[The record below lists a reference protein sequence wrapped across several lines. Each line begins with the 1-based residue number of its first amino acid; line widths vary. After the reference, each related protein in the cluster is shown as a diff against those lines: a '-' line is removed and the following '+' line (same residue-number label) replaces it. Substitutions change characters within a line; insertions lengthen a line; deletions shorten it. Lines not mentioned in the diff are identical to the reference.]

1 MSRPHLFNDVDWSSV
16 EQTQKDRM
24 CNELTCLPSSR
35 VLGNS
40 IEDLCDYFEA
50 TYRIEV
56 PVLLKE
62 QIVADQQER
71 DIDVTHD
78 QDRYWSTPGPHYI
91 RGTEISITVPFSG
104 AAELFKVRLTRFAF
118 SRPCGEIKGGCL
130 ILRVSGVTLDAN
142 AVRTQLD
149 QTLAE
154 IESYLS
160 DLRKNVEIYNQTLKP
175 QARQQL
181 EARREKLLRDQ
192 NLVAALGFPLGERE
206 RMPRTYAP
214 PEVKRRIKP
223 SLPPQSTQPFTPE
236 PALTSDEYEHILVL
250 ENMAL
255 VMEQSPSAFNSIDEE
270 SLRSHFLVQLNGHY
284 QGQATGETF
293 NYSGKTDILLRV
305 QGRNIFIGECKYWSG
320 AKKLSETLDQLLS
333 YSSWRDT
340 KVALIIFNRRK
351 NFSAVLQEITP
362 AIEKHPNYKRTL
374 PVSGESR
381 FRFVLSHKDDPARE
395 MIVTVLAFDV
405 PSEESKTTNI

>member
-1 MSRPHLFNDVDWSSV
+1 MSSPYLFGETDWFSV
-16 EQTQKDRM
+16 EQSQKDRL
-24 CNELTCLPSSR
+24 NKELASLPTGR
-35 VLGNS
+35 ILGSS

-50 TYRIEV
+50 TYRLEV
-56 PVLLKE
+56 PVLLKD
-62 QIVADQQER
+62 QIVADQRER
-71 DIDVTHD
+71 DIDVSHD
-78 QDRYWSTPGPHYI
+78 RDRYWYTPGPHYV
-91 RGTEISITVPFSG
+91 RGTEISLTVPFSG
-104 AAELFKVRLTRFAF
+104 EAELFKIRPTTFTL
-118 SRPCGEIKGGCL
+118 SPPCGDIKGNLL
-130 ILRVSGVTLDAN
+130 ILRVSGTTLDAGT
-142 AVRTQLD
+142 VRSQLER
-149 QTLAE
+149 TLAE

-160 DLRKNVEIYNQTLKP
+160 NLRRNVEIHNQTLRT
-175 QARQQL
+175 QAKQQL

-192 NLVAALGFPLGERE
+192 NLVAALGFPLRERE
-206 RMPRTYAP
+206 GMPRTYAP

-223 SLPPQSTQPFTPE
+223 SLPPQGTQPFTPE
-236 PALTSDEYEHILVL
+236 PALTSDDYEHILGVL

-362 AIEKHPNYKRTL
+362 
-374 PVSGESR
+374 G
-381 FRFVLSHKDDPARE
+381 D
-395 MIVTVLAFDV
+395 
-405 PSEESKTTNI
+405 